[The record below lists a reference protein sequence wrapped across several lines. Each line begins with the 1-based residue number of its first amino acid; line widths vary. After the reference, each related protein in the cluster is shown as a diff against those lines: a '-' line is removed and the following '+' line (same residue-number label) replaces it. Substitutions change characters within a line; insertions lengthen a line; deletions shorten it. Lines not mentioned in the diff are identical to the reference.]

1 MSLEASSPPRVRD
14 VRQAVAEHRDEL
26 VDVLQGIVRASRG
39 GDDAT
44 QEYVAEKLTE
54 WGGATETIRRE
65 PSTIELKHEFRA
77 PETLDGEPRTT
88 VMGRWSGIGGGRS
101 LMLWAHPD
109 SVKLVDASDWKHDPF
124 GGERENGRVYG
135 WGVADDKSGVAAGM
149 AAVRVIQRLGLR
161 PKGDVVV
168 GSCASKRRAQ
178 GVVAAFERG
187 YVTDGS
193 IYLHPAESG
202 NGLDDIKAVASGT
215 LLFRVR
221 ITGKQPDTTEP
232 SHVAFAHLGVN
243 PIEKV
248 GAVVAALKAMEA
260 ERAGRLRHAVL
271 EKQMGQATR
280 LSFGFVQAG
289 AEISTRIPAELELGV
304 AMTLPPGDTL
314 DGAKADVEK
323 GLASAAAG
331 DPWLA
336 EHPPTVDWL
345 FGTEGVEVPEGHPL
359 LESVR
364 GALLAATDRPP
375 AVYALHSGSD
385 IRVPIHNTG
394 TPCVGFGP
402 MAGDST
408 QIGKSDE
415 WVDEEDYLRMVEAC
429 ALVILDW
436 CGYE

>member
-1 MSLEASSPPRVRD
+1 MTVGTSDAAIVSD
-14 VRQAVAEHRDEL
+14 VRRIVADNRDAL
-26 VDVLQGIVRASRG
+26 VDVLQGIVRASRD

-44 QEYVAEKLTE
+44 QVYVAETLSS
-54 WGGATETIRRE
+54 WGLEAETISRDPR
-65 PSTIELKHEFRA
+65 TIELKHEFRA
-77 PETLDGEPRTT
+77 LETLDGEPRTT
-88 VMGRWSGIGGGRS
+88 VMGRWRGTGDGKS

-109 SVKLVDASDWKHDPF
+109 SVKLVDTADWKHDPF
-124 GGERENGRVYG
+124 GGERENGRIYG

-149 AAVRVIQRLGLR
+149 AAVRALQLLGLT
-161 PKGDVVV
+161 PKGDVVI

-178 GVVAAFERG
+178 GVVAAFDKG
-187 YVTDGS
+187 YLTDGS
-193 IYLHPAESG
+193 IYLHPAESS
-202 NGLDDIKAVASGT
+202 NGLDDIKSTASGV
-215 LLFRVR
+215 LMFRVT
-221 ITGKQPDTTEP
+221 IPGLQPETTEP

-243 PIEKV
+243 PTEKI
-248 GAVVAALKAMEA
+248 GLVVAALKGAEA
-260 ERAGRLRHAVL
+260 ERAARLRHPVL
-271 EKQMGQATR
+271 EAQMGASTR
-280 LSFGFVQAG
+280 LTVTA
-289 AEISTRIPAELELGV
+289 ISGGDSGVTRIPASVDLSV
-304 AMTLPPGDTL
+304 AMTLPPGDSL
-314 DGAKADVEK
+314 DAAKSDIERA
-323 GLASAAAG
+323 LAAAAPA

-336 EHPPTVDWL
+336 EHPPVVTWL

-436 CGYE
+436 CGH